1 MDLNTNMMVVMDM
14 IAMQNMMAQQQRD
27 MFYAQQSKKTSQ
39 LYNGQENGQE
49 KYCENNQSL
58 KQKHDE
64 NKDYRWNNT
73 ATDYIP
79 PSRDISPIQLLKYTD
94 LSYIDSKG
102 VETAFCKCYE
112 EDNTLII
119 EASVP
124 EDTLTKEEVQT
135 WLFDTVKK
143 AKDRYVSKIKF
154 RIGAED
160 IIMKQFVK
168 I

>member
-27 MFYAQQSKKTSQ
+27 MFFAQQSKKTSQ
-39 LYNGQENGQE
+39 LYNGQESF
-49 KYCENNQSL
+49 CENNQPL
-58 KQKHDE
+58 KQKYNE

-79 PSRDISPIQLLKYTD
+79 PSRDVSPIQLLKYND
-94 LSYIDSKG
+94 LSYVDSKG
-102 VETAFCKCYE
+102 VEIAFCRCHE
-112 EDNTLII
+112 EDNALII

-160 IIMKQFVK
+160 TIMKQVVK

>member
-27 MFYAQQSKKTSQ
+27 MFFVQQSKKTSQ
-39 LYNGQENGQE
+39 LYNGQESF
-49 KYCENNQSL
+49 CENNQPL
-58 KQKHDE
+58 KQKYNE

-79 PSRDISPIQLLKYTD
+79 PSRDVSPIQLLKYND
-94 LSYIDSKG
+94 LSYVDSKG
-102 VETAFCKCYE
+102 VEIAFCRCHE
-112 EDNTLII
+112 EDNALII

-160 IIMKQFVK
+160 TIMKQVVK

>member
-27 MFYAQQSKKTSQ
+27 MFFVQQSKKTSQ
-39 LYNGQENGQE
+39 LYNGQESF
-49 KYCENNQSL
+49 CENNQPL
-58 KQKHDE
+58 KQKYNE

-79 PSRDISPIQLLKYTD
+79 PSRDVSPIQLLKYNE

-102 VETAFCKCYE
+102 IETAFCRCHE
-112 EDNTLII
+112 EDNVLII
-119 EASVP
+119 ETSVP
-124 EDTLTKEEVQT
+124 KDTLTKEEVQT

-160 IIMKQFVK
+160 TIMKQVVK

>member
-1 MDLNTNMMVVMDM
+1 MNLNTNMMVVMDM

-27 MFYAQQSKKTSQ
+27 MFFAQQNQQKSQ
-39 LYNGQENGQE
+39 LYNGQDNSQE
-49 KYCENNQSL
+49 SNRILRQISDEKQEDFRWNNQSS
-58 KQKHDE
+58 
-64 NKDYRWNNT
+64 N
-73 ATDYIP
+73 YIS
-79 PSRDISPIQLLKYTD
+79 PSRDISPIQLLKYNE

-102 VETAFCKCYE
+102 IETAFCRCHE

-135 WLFDTVKK
+135 WLFNTVKK
-143 AKDRYVSKIKF
+143 AKDRYISKIKF
-154 RIGAED
+154 RIGFED
-160 IIMKQFVK
+160 IIMKQFVR

>member
-27 MFYAQQSKKTSQ
+27 MFFAQQSKKTSQ
-39 LYNGQENGQE
+39 LYNGQE

-73 ATDYIP
+73 ITDYIP
-79 PSRDISPIQLLKYTD
+79 PSRDISPIQLLKYND
-94 LSYIDSKG
+94 LSYVDSKG
-102 VETAFCKCYE
+102 VEIAFCRCHE
-112 EDNTLII
+112 EDNALII

-160 IIMKQFVK
+160 TIMKQVVK

>member
-27 MFYAQQSKKTSQ
+27 MFYAQQNQKISQ
-39 LYNGQENGQE
+39 LYNGQE
-49 KYCENNQSL
+49 KYYENNQPL

-79 PSRDISPIQLLKYTD
+79 PSRDICPIQLLKYND
-94 LSYIDSKG
+94 LSYIDSTGIEK
-102 VETAFCKCYE
+102 AFCRCRE
-112 EDNTLII
+112 EDDTLII

-124 EDTLTKEEVQT
+124 EGTLTKKEVQT

-143 AKDRYVSKIKF
+143 AKDRYISKVRF

>member
-27 MFYAQQSKKTSQ
+27 MFYAQQNQKRSQ

-49 KYCENNQSL
+49 KYYEDNKPL
-58 KQKHDE
+58 KQKRDE
-64 NKDYRWNNT
+64 NKDYRWDNT
-73 ATDYIP
+73 TTDYIP
-79 PSRDISPIQLLKYTD
+79 PLRDISPIQLLKYND
-94 LSYIDSKG
+94 LSYIDSTG
-102 VETAFCKCYE
+102 IETAFCRCHEK
-112 EDNTLII
+112 DDTLII

-124 EDTLTKEEVQT
+124 EGTLSKEEVQT

-143 AKDRYVSKIKF
+143 AKDRYVSKVKF

-160 IIMKQFVK
+160 TIMKQFVK
-168 I
+168 A

>member
-27 MFYAQQSKKTSQ
+27 MFFAQQNQQKSQ
-39 LYNGQENGQE
+39 LYNGQDNSQE
-49 KYCENNQSL
+49 SNRILRQISDEKQEDFRWNNQSS
-58 KQKHDE
+58 
-64 NKDYRWNNT
+64 N
-73 ATDYIP
+73 YIP
-79 PSRDISPIQLLKYTD
+79 PSRDISPIQLSQYNE

-102 VETAFCKCYE
+102 KETAFCRCHE

-119 EASVP
+119 EASIP
-124 EDTLTKEEVQT
+124 ENTLTKEEVQI

-143 AKDRYVSKIKF
+143 AKDRYISKIKF
-154 RIGAED
+154 RIGVED
-160 IIMKQFVK
+160 IIMKKFVR

>member
-1 MDLNTNMMVVMDM
+1 MDLNTNMMVIMDM

-27 MFYAQQSKKTSQ
+27 MFYAQQIQQKSQ
-39 LYNGQENGQE
+39 LYNGQDNSQE
-49 KYCENNQSL
+49 SSRVPRRITDEKQEDFRWNNQSS
-58 KQKHDE
+58 
-64 NKDYRWNNT
+64 N
-73 ATDYIP
+73 YIP
-79 PSRDISPIQLLKYTD
+79 PSRDISPIQLLKYNE

-102 VETAFCKCYE
+102 KETAFCRCHE
-112 EDNTLII
+112 EDNVLII

-143 AKDRYVSKIKF
+143 AKDRYVSKVKF

-160 IIMKQFVK
+160 TIMKQFVR

>member
-27 MFYAQQSKKTSQ
+27 MFYAQQNKKTSE

-49 KYCENNQSL
+49 KYYKSNQAL
-58 KQKHDE
+58 TQKTDD

-73 ATDYIP
+73 TTDYIP
-79 PSRDISPIQLLKYTD
+79 PSRDISPICLFINND
-94 LSYIDSKG
+94 LSYIDSTG
-102 VETAFCKCYE
+102 IERAFCRCHE

-143 AKDRYVSKIKF
+143 AKDRYISKVKF

-160 IIMKQFVK
+160 TIIKQFVK
-168 I
+168 A

>member
-27 MFYAQQSKKTSQ
+27 MFYAQQNQKISQ

-49 KYCENNQSL
+49 KYYENNQAL
-58 KQKHDE
+58 TQKPD
-64 NKDYRWNNT
+64 NKDYRWNNAT
-73 ATDYIP
+73 TDYIP
-79 PSRDISPIQLLKYTD
+79 PLRDISPICLFENND
-94 LSYIDSKG
+94 LSYIDSTGIEK
-102 VETAFCKCYE
+102 AFCRCHE
-112 EDNTLII
+112 EDDTLII

-124 EDTLTKEEVQT
+124 EGTLTKKEVQT

-143 AKDRYVSKIKF
+143 AKDRYISKVKF

-160 IIMKQFVK
+160 TIMKQFVK
-168 I
+168 V

>member
-1 MDLNTNMMVVMDM
+1 MMVMDM

-27 MFYAQQSKKTSQ
+27 MFDAQQNQKTTQ
-39 LYNGQENGQE
+39 FYNGQENVQVLTQ
-49 KYCENNQSL
+49 KY
-58 KQKHDE
+58 DE
-64 NKDYRWNNT
+64 NKEDYRWNNKET
-73 ATDYIP
+73 NYIQ
-79 PSRDISPIQLLKYTD
+79 PSRDTSPIQLLKYND

-102 VETAFCKCYE
+102 IETAFCRCHE
-112 EDNTLII
+112 ENNTLII

-168 I
+168 L

>member
-27 MFYAQQSKKTSQ
+27 MFYAQQNQKISQ

-49 KYCENNQSL
+49 KYYENNL
-58 KQKHDE
+58 ALTKKPDD

-73 ATDYIP
+73 TTDYIP
-79 PSRDISPIQLLKYTD
+79 PLRDISPICLFENND
-94 LSYIDSKG
+94 LSYIDSTG
-102 VETAFCKCYE
+102 IETAFCRCHE
-112 EDNTLII
+112 EDDTLII

-124 EDTLTKEEVQT
+124 EGTLTKEEVQT
-135 WLFDTVKK
+135 WLFDIVKK
-143 AKDRYVSKIKF
+143 AKDRYISKVKF

-160 IIMKQFVK
+160 TIMKQFVK
-168 I
+168 V

>member
-1 MDLNTNMMVVMDM
+1 MDLNTSMMVVMDM
-14 IAMQNMMAQQQRD
+14 IAMQNMMTQQQRD
-27 MFYAQQSKKTSQ
+27 MFYAQQNQKRSQ
-39 LYNGQENGQE
+39 FYNGQE
-49 KYCENNQSL
+49 KYYEDNQSL
-58 KQKHDE
+58 KQKRDE

-79 PSRDISPIQLLKYTD
+79 PSRDIRPIQLLKYND

-102 VETAFCKCYE
+102 VETAFCRCHEK
-112 EDNTLII
+112 DDTLII

-124 EDTLTKEEVQT
+124 EGTLSKEEVQT

-160 IIMKQFVK
+160 TIMKQVVK